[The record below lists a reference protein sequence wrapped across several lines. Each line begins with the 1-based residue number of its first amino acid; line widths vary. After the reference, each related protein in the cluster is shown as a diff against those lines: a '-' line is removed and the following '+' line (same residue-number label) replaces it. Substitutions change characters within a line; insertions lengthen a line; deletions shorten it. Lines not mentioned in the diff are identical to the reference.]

1 MSKIKISNFEM
12 LNGLNTLGTLA
23 GYKLPVK
30 ISYGIKKNI
39 EIISREIKIYEEERA
54 VLIDKYGEK
63 DKDGKVKIEN
73 NNFLIKDVENF
84 NKDIRELKS
93 IENEIE
99 TYDISLDLLLNFNI
113 ELTTAE
119 LTSIE
124 FLLK

>member
-63 DKDGKVKIEN
+63 DKDWKVKIEN

-84 NKDIRELKS
+84 NKDIRELQS

-99 TYDISLDLLLNFNI
+99 TYDISLDLLLNSNI

>member
-1 MSKIKISNFEM
+1 MSKIKITNFEM

-23 GYKLPVK
+23 RYKLPVK

-84 NKDIRELKS
+84 NKDIRELQS

-99 TYDISLDLLLNFNI
+99 TYDISLDLLLNSNI

>member
-12 LNGLNTLGTLA
+12 LNGLNTLGSLA

-63 DKDGKVKIEN
+63 DGKGKIEN
-73 NNFLIKDVENF
+73 NNFLIKDDENF
-84 NKDIRELKS
+84 NKDIRELQS

-99 TYDISLDLLLNFNI
+99 TYDISLDLLLNSNI

>member
-12 LNGLNTLGTLA
+12 LNGLNTLGSLV
-23 GYKLPVK
+23 GYKVPVK

-63 DKDGKVKIEN
+63 NKDGKVKIEN

-84 NKDIRELKS
+84 NKDIRELQS

-99 TYDISLDLLLNFNI
+99 TYDISLDLLLNSNI

>member
-1 MSKIKISNFEM
+1 MSKIKITNFNII
-12 LNGLNTLGTLA
+12 NGLNTLGVLA
-23 GYKLPVK
+23 STRLPIKL
-30 ISYGIKKNI
+30 SYAIKKNI
-39 EIISREIKIYEEERA
+39 EIISRELKIYEEERA

-73 NNFLIKDVENF
+73 NNFLIKDVESF
-84 NKDIRELKS
+84 NKDIRELQS

-99 TYDISLDLLLNFNI
+99 TYDISLDLLLNSNI

>member
-12 LNGLNTLGTLA
+12 LNGLNTLGSLV

-63 DKDGKVKIEN
+63 DKDGKVKIEK

-84 NKDIRELKS
+84 NKDIRELQS

-99 TYDISLDLLLNFNI
+99 TYDISLDLLLNSNI